1 VTGSD
6 LGIGVIGTGFGATV
20 AVPSFAAAPAASV
33 RAVCGRRL
41 EAARETAQR
50 HSVPVATDSLEDVLA
65 LDDVELVVVTTP
77 PHLHR
82 ETVLAALDAG
92 KHVLCE
98 KPFGLD
104 PHESLDMLQRA
115 QERDRL
121 HFLNFEFRT
130 DPARRELTARIA
142 RGELGELRQVVI
154 TAMVA
159 GLRFPVMNRDGW
171 WQRRELGGGWLGAMG
186 SHYLDAIRVWCG
198 EIVSVSCHLET
209 RRTELG
215 EGVTATPV
223 TADDGFTARLITET
237 GTVCVIDTASSV
249 GASAGPRVEI
259 AGTRGAAVLEHD
271 HVLTSIDAAGARERL
286 DLTPPLDSHAHPSLA
301 ATTVW
306 AAEVV
311 AAVRAGTQPAPNF
324 VDGLRVQEVIA
335 AARRSSDLGGVE
347 VAVERASRN

>member
-1 VTGSD
+1 VTVGVA
-6 LGIGVIGTGFGATV
+6 VIGTGFGATV
-20 AVPSFAAAPAASV
+20 AVPSFAAAPGASV

-41 EAARETAQR
+41 ETARAAAAR
-50 HSVPVATDSLEDVLA
+50 HSVPLATDALDDVLA
-65 LDDVELVVVTTP
+65 LDDVDLVVVTTP

-82 ETVLAALDAG
+82 KTVVAALDAG

-98 KPFGLD
+98 KPFGID
-104 PHESLDMLQRA
+104 PGESLDMLQRA
-115 QERDRL
+115 EARARL

-130 DPARRELTARIA
+130 DPARRELSARME
-142 RGELGELRQVVI
+142 RGDLGEIRQLAI

-186 SHYLDAIRVWCG
+186 SHYFDAIRVWCG

-209 RRTELG
+209 RRSHLG
-215 EGVTATPV
+215 EGVDATPI
-223 TADDGFTARLITET
+223 TADDGFTARLVTER
-237 GTVCVIDTASSV
+237 GVVCAVDTASSV
-249 GASAGPRVEI
+249 GATAGPRIEV
-259 AGTRGAAVLEHD
+259 AGTEGAAVLEHD
-271 HVLTSIDAAGARERL
+271 HLLTLIDPAGERERH
-286 DLTPPLDSHAHPSLA
+286 DLTPPLDPHAHPSLA

-311 AAVRAGTQPAPNF
+311 DAVRTGTQLAPNF

-335 AARRSSDLGGVE
+335 AARRSSDERGIE
-347 VAVERASRN
+347 VAVARAGQTNSE

>member
-1 VTGSD
+1 MSD
-6 LGIGVIGTGFGATV
+6 SSVGIGVIGTGFGAVV
-20 AVPSFAAAPAASV
+20 AVPSFAAARGASV

-41 EAARETAQR
+41 EPARETAAR
-50 HSVPVATDSLEDVLA
+50 HSIPVATDAVEDVLA
-65 LDDVELVVVTTP
+65 LDDVDLVVVTTP
-77 PHLHR
+77 PHQHR

-104 PHESLDMLQRA
+104 PTESLDMLERA
-115 QERDRL
+115 EARARL

-130 DPARRELTARIA
+130 DPARRELTTRIA
-142 RGELGELRQVVI
+142 RGDLGEVRQVAI

-209 RRTELG
+209 RRTHLG
-215 EGVTATPV
+215 EGPDATPI
-223 TADDGFTARLITET
+223 TADDGFVARFVTET
-237 GTVCVIDTASSV
+237 GAVCVLDTASSV
-249 GASAGPRVEI
+249 GASAGPRIEL
-259 AGTRGAAVLEHD
+259 AGTGGAAVLEHD
-271 HVLTSIDAAGARERL
+271 HQLTVIDGAGAREHT
-286 DLTPPLDSHAHPSLA
+286 DLTPVLDPHAHPSLA

-311 AAVRAGTQPAPNF
+311 DAVRTGTQLAPNF

-335 AARRSSDLGGVE
+335 AARQSSDRGGTE
-347 VAVERASRN
+347 VAVEHASH